1 MDASGLIP
9 LPDMIPVPW
18 GWFKVLL
25 ILTFVLHLILM
36 NLMLGGGLLAFFRLL
51 RGGNSP
57 REAHSL
63 PTLIAL
69 TINLGVPPLLFLQVL
84 YGHLFYTSSVLMA
97 VWWISVIPVLI
108 AAYYAAYGFVRQLDR
123 GSGWLKLWL
132 GASSLFL
139 LAIGFMLTN
148 NMTLMLR
155 PERWTPH
162 LTDAGGGLLNLT
174 EPTLFPRYLH
184 FVTASI
190 AVAALGRAIYHTIAA
205 RRPGAEGLTAE
216 RSEAIA
222 SGLKIFAVTTMV
234 QVVLG
239 VLFWVSL
246 PGEIG
251 KLFLGDSLVHSLHL
265 WLTIVLTLVVIFT
278 ALRRRLW
285 LTTGLTALI
294 IVLMV
299 LVRDLVR
306 SAYLAPYFHPRDLEL
321 IPQASPLIVFVISLL
336 AVVGVLVW
344 ILRRAWLANVEV
356 ER

>member
-1 MDASGLIP
+1 MDVSGLIP
-9 LPDMIPVPW
+9 SPDPIPVPW

-25 ILTFVLHLILM
+25 LLTFVLHLILM

-51 RGGNSP
+51 RGGSAP

-108 AAYYAAYGFVRQLDR
+108 AAYYAAYGFVRQSER
-123 GSGWLKLWL
+123 GSNWVKLWL

-139 LAIGFMLTN
+139 LAIGFLLTN
-148 NMTLMLR
+148 NMTLMLE

-162 LTDAGGGLLNLT
+162 LSDAGGKLLNLT

-190 AVAALGRAIYHTIAA
+190 AVAALGRAVYHAVAA
-205 RRPGAEGLTAE
+205 RRPASSGLTAE
-216 RSEAIA
+216 RSAAIA
-222 SGLKIFAVTTMV
+222 SGLKVFAVTTMV

-246 PGEIG
+246 PSEIG
-251 KLFLGDSLVHSLHL
+251 KLFLGGNLIHSLLL
-265 WLTIVLTLVVIFT
+265 WLTIVLTLVAIFT

-285 LTTGLTALI
+285 LTTGLTASI

-306 SAYLAPYFHPRDLEL
+306 SAYLAPHFHPRDLEV
-321 IPQASPLIVFVISLL
+321 IPQVSPLVVFVISLL

-344 ILRRAWLANVEV
+344 ILRRAWQANVEV